1 MASIIKTTAATP
13 DGPNKRNAAQDP
25 AALLMAALQASAKA
39 SNGSRQTSQ
48 THREVLAQPLTDRD
62 KAALAQMGWTGKL
75 SSNKTAEPRPTA
87 KVRSGPTVNAATFAE
102 LSPERQASTQFWAG
116 LCSTLA
122 RSNGRV
128 WMPEAAAVAAQL
140 NVVILGPSQLA
151 TRLAAKTGQPVNRP
165 ADQAGW
171 LTCQVGE
178 MAGAQ
183 LWAQLWNQYAAAY
196 GAAILTR

>member
-1 MASIIKTTAATP
+1 MASIIKTTTATP
-13 DGPNKRNAAQDP
+13 DGHGRKQVRETAE
-25 AALLMAALQASAKA
+25 LLIAALQASAKA
-39 SNGSRQTSQ
+39 SNGNRQTSQ

-62 KAALAQMGWTGKL
+62 KAALTQLGWTGKL

-87 KVRSGPTVNAATFAE
+87 KVKELTVNAATFAE

-151 TRLAAKTGQPVNRP
+151 TRLAAKTGQPVSRP

-171 LTCQVGE
+171 LICQVDE

-196 GAAILTR
+196 GAAVLAR